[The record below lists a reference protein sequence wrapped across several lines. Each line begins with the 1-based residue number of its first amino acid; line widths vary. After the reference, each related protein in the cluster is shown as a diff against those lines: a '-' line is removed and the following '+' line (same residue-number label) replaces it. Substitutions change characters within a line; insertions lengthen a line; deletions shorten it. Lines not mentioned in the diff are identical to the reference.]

1 MTDSLITAVLII
13 LGIVLWLGGLALLW
27 YKVASWLRGDGRR

>member
-1 MTDSLITAVLII
+1 MTDAIITVII
-13 LGIVLWLGGLALLW
+13 IALGLVLWLGGLALLW